1 MSFSN
6 VYKWQDFY
14 LKLKSQSLISTSAID
29 FLIVP
34 LTSVKDHNNNNSS
47 RYNAHR
53 QEICCYKKIIS
64 KKYKY

>member
-14 LKLKSQSLISTSAID
+14 LKFKSQSLISTSAID

-47 RYNAHR
+47 SYNAHQ
-53 QEICCYKKIIS
+53 QEI
-64 KKYKY
+64 